1 MDMAAE
7 GITSD
12 SIFIQNSRPI
22 KFVVNRINIS
32 DQDREWITD
41 VLIPELQRLGDR
53 GIVFGRAAA
62 SPEGPY
68 DNNRRLANQR
78 RASVDALLR
87 SYGIG
92 TDHIQYD
99 VVAEDYDL
107 LYTMM
112 MLKHDAKFHDVDS
125 LITLYADD
133 TQRLKAAMKQHDG
146 GKLWRYLLKEYF
158 PKLRA
163 VRIIVVDKRL
173 ANIDSND
180 LAPRPI
186 AATIPATVADCHL
199 RIQNAD
205 ITPAYIIP
213 ATTPASTLP
222 RREVL
227 SVKTNVLFD
236 FAYMPGYD
244 RFCPIPNVALEYYPL
259 HGHFTY
265 GASFDCPWWQ
275 HYDEHKY
282 FQVRNYQLHTRYY
295 LRSGD
300 IRKRKPGEGA
310 ASAITLRIDYKLTSV
325 DGSNETI
332 NVKGATATVP
342 AQYTEWKSGYAYTY
356 IFKISQDTNGST
368 GGTSTGLT
376 AISFD
381 AVVVDDEANGLQ
393 ETITTVSDNSFTTY
407 GYKDNK
413 VTTNGNEYVNGTD
426 IYATVYVPAAGE
438 TAAKTV
444 APQKLYTVTL
454 ESGATQT
461 INEASVANALVK
473 GTNDATAKTWTV
485 TDYAGKKM
493 VVTETADGF
502 ATTVTEVPAGP
513 GYTLKVNALKWKG
526 VVTDPATETYY
537 AVEYDNG
544 TKKSYKI
551 VKVVK
556 NN

>member
-1 MDMAAE
+1 MRYTKLIITLIIGFAMDMAAE
-7 GITSD
+7 GITAD

-22 KFVVNRINIS
+22 KFVVNRISIS

-53 GIVFGRAAA
+53 GIVFGRATA

-133 TQRLKAAMKQHDG
+133 TQRLKAAMKRHDG

-213 ATTPASTLP
+213 ATTPASALP

-244 RFCPIPNVALEYYPL
+244 RFCPIPNVALEYFRFMVISP
-259 HGHFTY
+259 TV
-265 GASFDCPWWQ
+265 
-275 HYDEHKY
+275 
-282 FQVRNYQLHTRYY
+282 QVSTARGGSTMMSINIF
-295 LRSGD
+295 RSET
-300 IRKRKPGEGA
+300 ISCTPATICA
-310 ASAITLRIDYKLTSV
+310 AATSANANREKARLSEVYTSV
-325 DGSNETI
+325 YTRTRTYTTSASMRNADG
-332 NVKGATATVP
+332 KA
-342 AQYTEWKSGYAYTY
+342 K
-356 IFKISQDTNGST
+356 
-368 GGTSTGLT
+368 
-376 AISFD
+376 
-381 AVVVDDEANGLQ
+381 
-393 ETITTVSDNSFTTY
+393 
-407 GYKDNK
+407 
-413 VTTNGNEYVNGTD
+413 
-426 IYATVYVPAAGE
+426 AG
-438 TAAKTV
+438 
-444 APQKLYTVTL
+444 
-454 ESGATQT
+454 
-461 INEASVANALVK
+461 ALV
-473 GTNDATAKTWTV
+473 WV
-485 TDYAGKKM
+485 
-493 VVTETADGF
+493 
-502 ATTVTEVPAGP
+502 
-513 GYTLKVNALKWKG
+513 
-526 VVTDPATETYY
+526 
-537 AVEYDNG
+537 
-544 TKKSYKI
+544 
-551 VKVVK
+551 
-556 NN
+556 

>member
-7 GITSD
+7 GITAD

-22 KFVVNRINIS
+22 KFVVNRISIS

-125 LITLYADD
+125 LITLYAND
-133 TQRLKAAMKQHDG
+133 TQRLKAAMKRHDG

-180 LAPRPI
+180 MAPRPI

-205 ITPAYIIP
+205 ITPAHIIP
-213 ATTPASTLP
+213 ATTPASALP

-227 SVKTNVLFD
+227 SVKSNVLFD

-310 ASAITLRIDYKLTSV
+310 AFRGLYLSLYAHAYLYNICFDEKRGWEGEGWGAGFGIGYVVPLGRSGHWKLEFGLQAGYLSTNYDPYQWKCPVDPDTDKEQYYYKWYGNANDFQKRQHRFSWLGPTRVEITLSYDLLYRRNNKKGVSSTIRQNIATMRNITKLISRIILDASRKACNKAAVMCFALLCLVATGCVREPKLHLHQGGADIDMEIPTV
-325 DGSNETI
+325 DLDLKVIWN
-332 NVKGATATVP
+332 
-342 AQYTEWKSGYAYTY
+342 Y
-356 IFKISQDTNGST
+356 IFQVRHRIRLASG
-368 GGTSTGLT
+368 
-376 AISFD
+376 
-381 AVVVDDEANGLQ
+381 VDLRMGQ
-393 ETITTVSDNSFTTY
+393 HRR
-407 GYKDNK
+407 
-413 VTTNGNEYVNGTD
+413 GNVRHYRLHR
-426 IYATVYVPAAGE
+426 A
-438 TAAKTV
+438 
-444 APQKLYTVTL
+444 
-454 ESGATQT
+454 
-461 INEASVANALVK
+461 
-473 GTNDATAKTWTV
+473 
-485 TDYAGKKM
+485 
-493 VVTETADGF
+493 
-502 ATTVTEVPAGP
+502 
-513 GYTLKVNALKWKG
+513 
-526 VVTDPATETYY
+526 
-537 AVEYDNG
+537 
-544 TKKSYKI
+544 
-551 VKVVK
+551 
-556 NN
+556 

>member
-7 GITSD
+7 GITAD

-22 KFVVNRINIS
+22 KFIVNRINIS
-32 DQDREWITD
+32 DQDRKWITD

-133 TQRLKAAMKQHDG
+133 TQRLKAAMKRHDG

-236 FAYMPGYD
+236 FATC
-244 RFCPIPNVALEYYPL
+244 RA
-259 HGHFTY
+259 T
-265 GASFDCPWWQ
+265 
-275 HYDEHKY
+275 
-282 FQVRNYQLHTRYY
+282 T
-295 LRSGD
+295 
-300 IRKRKPGEGA
+300 
-310 ASAITLRIDYKLTSV
+310 ASALFQTLRWNIIRFMVISPTVQVSTARGGSTMMSINIFRSETISCTPATICAAATSANANREKARLSEVYTSV
-325 DGSNETI
+325 YTRTRTYTTSASMRNADG
-332 NVKGATATVP
+332 KA
-342 AQYTEWKSGYAYTY
+342 K
-356 IFKISQDTNGST
+356 
-368 GGTSTGLT
+368 
-376 AISFD
+376 
-381 AVVVDDEANGLQ
+381 
-393 ETITTVSDNSFTTY
+393 
-407 GYKDNK
+407 
-413 VTTNGNEYVNGTD
+413 
-426 IYATVYVPAAGE
+426 AG
-438 TAAKTV
+438 
-444 APQKLYTVTL
+444 
-454 ESGATQT
+454 
-461 INEASVANALVK
+461 ALV
-473 GTNDATAKTWTV
+473 WV
-485 TDYAGKKM
+485 
-493 VVTETADGF
+493 
-502 ATTVTEVPAGP
+502 
-513 GYTLKVNALKWKG
+513 
-526 VVTDPATETYY
+526 
-537 AVEYDNG
+537 
-544 TKKSYKI
+544 
-551 VKVVK
+551 
-556 NN
+556 

>member
-1 MDMAAE
+1 MRYTRLIITLIIGLAMDMAAE
-7 GITSD
+7 GITAD

-41 VLIPELQRLGDR
+41 VLIPELQKLGDR

-133 TQRLKAAMKQHDG
+133 TQRLKAAMKRHDG

-180 LAPRPI
+180 LASRPI

-213 ATTPASTLP
+213 ATTPASALP

-310 ASAITLRIDYKLTSV
+310 AFRGLYLSLYAHSYLYNICFDEKRGWEGEGWGAGLGIGYVVPLGRSGHWKLEFGLQAGYLSTNYDPYQWKCPVDPDTDKEQYYYKWYGDAKDFQKRQHRFSWLGPTRVEITLSYDLLYRRNNKKGVSFRNRET
-325 DGSNETI
+325 TI
-332 NVKGATATVP
+332 N
-342 AQYTEWKSGYAYTY
+342 Y
-356 IFKISQDTNGST
+356 
-368 GGTSTGLT
+368 
-376 AISFD
+376 
-381 AVVVDDEANGLQ
+381 
-393 ETITTVSDNSFTTY
+393 
-407 GYKDNK
+407 
-413 VTTNGNEYVNGTD
+413 
-426 IYATVYVPAAGE
+426 
-438 TAAKTV
+438 
-444 APQKLYTVTL
+444 
-454 ESGATQT
+454 
-461 INEASVANALVK
+461 
-473 GTNDATAKTWTV
+473 
-485 TDYAGKKM
+485 
-493 VVTETADGF
+493 
-502 ATTVTEVPAGP
+502 
-513 GYTLKVNALKWKG
+513 
-526 VVTDPATETYY
+526 
-537 AVEYDNG
+537 
-544 TKKSYKI
+544 
-551 VKVVK
+551 
-556 NN
+556 

>member
-7 GITSD
+7 GITAD

-22 KFVVNRINIS
+22 KFVVNRISIS

-125 LITLYADD
+125 LITLYAND
-133 TQRLKAAMKQHDG
+133 TQRLKAAMKRHDG

-213 ATTPASTLP
+213 ATTPASALP
-222 RREVL
+222 RR
-227 SVKTNVLFD
+227 
-236 FAYMPGYD
+236 
-244 RFCPIPNVALEYYPL
+244 
-259 HGHFTY
+259 
-265 GASFDCPWWQ
+265 
-275 HYDEHKY
+275 
-282 FQVRNYQLHTRYY
+282 
-295 LRSGD
+295 
-300 IRKRKPGEGA
+300 
-310 ASAITLRIDYKLTSV
+310 
-325 DGSNETI
+325 
-332 NVKGATATVP
+332 
-342 AQYTEWKSGYAYTY
+342 
-356 IFKISQDTNGST
+356 
-368 GGTSTGLT
+368 
-376 AISFD
+376 
-381 AVVVDDEANGLQ
+381 
-393 ETITTVSDNSFTTY
+393 
-407 GYKDNK
+407 
-413 VTTNGNEYVNGTD
+413 
-426 IYATVYVPAAGE
+426 
-438 TAAKTV
+438 
-444 APQKLYTVTL
+444 
-454 ESGATQT
+454 
-461 INEASVANALVK
+461 
-473 GTNDATAKTWTV
+473 
-485 TDYAGKKM
+485 
-493 VVTETADGF
+493 
-502 ATTVTEVPAGP
+502 
-513 GYTLKVNALKWKG
+513 
-526 VVTDPATETYY
+526 
-537 AVEYDNG
+537 
-544 TKKSYKI
+544 
-551 VKVVK
+551 
-556 NN
+556 

>member
-7 GITSD
+7 GITAD

-32 DQDREWITD
+32 DQDRKWITD

-186 AATIPATVADCHL
+186 AATIPTTVADCHL

-213 ATTPASTLP
+213 ATTPASALP

-282 FQVRNYQLHTRYY
+282 FQVKKESYPVFSFNNRSFFNSGRCLTEGRWHTEFHFKFLVGDVWFTLPVDNTFRY
-295 LRSGD
+295 D
-300 IRKRKPGEGA
+300 
-310 ASAITLRIDYKLTSV
+310 
-325 DGSNETI
+325 
-332 NVKGATATVP
+332 
-342 AQYTEWKSGYAYTY
+342 
-356 IFKISQDTNGST
+356 
-368 GGTSTGLT
+368 
-376 AISFD
+376 
-381 AVVVDDEANGLQ
+381 
-393 ETITTVSDNSFTTY
+393 
-407 GYKDNK
+407 
-413 VTTNGNEYVNGTD
+413 
-426 IYATVYVPAAGE
+426 
-438 TAAKTV
+438 
-444 APQKLYTVTL
+444 
-454 ESGATQT
+454 
-461 INEASVANALVK
+461 
-473 GTNDATAKTWTV
+473 
-485 TDYAGKKM
+485 
-493 VVTETADGF
+493 
-502 ATTVTEVPAGP
+502 
-513 GYTLKVNALKWKG
+513 
-526 VVTDPATETYY
+526 
-537 AVEYDNG
+537 
-544 TKKSYKI
+544 
-551 VKVVK
+551 KVVCLAFRK
-556 NN
+556 QQGRFKCDHRSSLYPFFSYIVGAGQHACCHRMPVRKHCCS

>member
-7 GITSD
+7 GITAD

-22 KFVVNRINIS
+22 KFVVNRISIS
-32 DQDREWITD
+32 DRAREWITD

-62 SPEGPY
+62 SPEGLY

-133 TQRLKAAMKQHDG
+133 TQRLKAAMKRHDG

-173 ANIDSND
+173 ANVDSND
-180 LAPRPI
+180 LVPHPI
-186 AATIPATVADCHL
+186 ATMPMATVADNHL
-199 RIQNAD
+199 HIQTAD

-213 ATTPASTLP
+213 ATTPASALP

-227 SVKTNVLFD
+227 SVKSNVLFD

-310 ASAITLRIDYKLTSV
+310 AFRGLYGSV
-325 DGSNETI
+325 EI
-332 NVKGATATVP
+332 
-342 AQYTEWKSGYAYTY
+342 
-356 IFKISQDTNGST
+356 
-368 GGTSTGLT
+368 
-376 AISFD
+376 
-381 AVVVDDEANGLQ
+381 
-393 ETITTVSDNSFTTY
+393 
-407 GYKDNK
+407 
-413 VTTNGNEYVNGTD
+413 
-426 IYATVYVPAAGE
+426 
-438 TAAKTV
+438 
-444 APQKLYTVTL
+444 
-454 ESGATQT
+454 
-461 INEASVANALVK
+461 
-473 GTNDATAKTWTV
+473 
-485 TDYAGKKM
+485 
-493 VVTETADGF
+493 
-502 ATTVTEVPAGP
+502 
-513 GYTLKVNALKWKG
+513 
-526 VVTDPATETYY
+526 
-537 AVEYDNG
+537 
-544 TKKSYKI
+544 
-551 VKVVK
+551 
-556 NN
+556 

>member
-1 MDMAAE
+1 MRYTRLIITLIIGLAMDMAAE
-7 GITSD
+7 GITAD

-213 ATTPASTLP
+213 ATTPASALP

-244 RFCPIPNVALEYYPL
+244 RFCPIPNVALEYYPREF
-259 HGHFTY
+259 G
-265 GASFDCPWWQ
+265 
-275 HYDEHKY
+275 
-282 FQVRNYQLHTRYY
+282 
-295 LRSGD
+295 
-300 IRKRKPGEGA
+300 IR
-310 ASAITLRIDYKLTSV
+310 
-325 DGSNETI
+325 
-332 NVKGATATVP
+332 
-342 AQYTEWKSGYAYTY
+342 
-356 IFKISQDTNGST
+356 
-368 GGTSTGLT
+368 
-376 AISFD
+376 
-381 AVVVDDEANGLQ
+381 
-393 ETITTVSDNSFTTY
+393 
-407 GYKDNK
+407 
-413 VTTNGNEYVNGTD
+413 
-426 IYATVYVPAAGE
+426 
-438 TAAKTV
+438 
-444 APQKLYTVTL
+444 
-454 ESGATQT
+454 
-461 INEASVANALVK
+461 
-473 GTNDATAKTWTV
+473 
-485 TDYAGKKM
+485 
-493 VVTETADGF
+493 
-502 ATTVTEVPAGP
+502 
-513 GYTLKVNALKWKG
+513 G
-526 VVTDPATETYY
+526 V
-537 AVEYDNG
+537 
-544 TKKSYKI
+544 
-551 VKVVK
+551 
-556 NN
+556 

>member
-7 GITSD
+7 GITAD

-41 VLIPELQRLGDR
+41 VLIPELQRLGDS
-53 GIVFGRAAA
+53 GVVFGRAAA

-112 MLKHDAKFHDVDS
+112 LLKHDAKFHDVDS

-180 LAPRPI
+180 LAPQPI

-213 ATTPASTLP
+213 ATTPASALP

-259 HGHFTY
+259 HGHFSPTV
-265 GASFDCPWWQ
+265 
-275 HYDEHKY
+275 
-282 FQVRNYQLHTRYY
+282 QVSTARGGSTMLSINIF
-295 LRSGD
+295 RSGT
-300 IRKRKPGEGA
+300 ISCTPATICA
-310 ASAITLRIDYKLTSV
+310 AATSANANREKARLSEVYTSV
-325 DGSNETI
+325 YTRMRTYTTSASMRNADG
-332 NVKGATATVP
+332 KA
-342 AQYTEWKSGYAYTY
+342 K
-356 IFKISQDTNGST
+356 
-368 GGTSTGLT
+368 
-376 AISFD
+376 
-381 AVVVDDEANGLQ
+381 
-393 ETITTVSDNSFTTY
+393 
-407 GYKDNK
+407 
-413 VTTNGNEYVNGTD
+413 
-426 IYATVYVPAAGE
+426 AG
-438 TAAKTV
+438 
-444 APQKLYTVTL
+444 
-454 ESGATQT
+454 
-461 INEASVANALVK
+461 ALV
-473 GTNDATAKTWTV
+473 WV
-485 TDYAGKKM
+485 
-493 VVTETADGF
+493 
-502 ATTVTEVPAGP
+502 
-513 GYTLKVNALKWKG
+513 
-526 VVTDPATETYY
+526 
-537 AVEYDNG
+537 
-544 TKKSYKI
+544 
-551 VKVVK
+551 
-556 NN
+556 

>member
-1 MDMAAE
+1 M
-7 GITSD
+7 
-12 SIFIQNSRPI
+12 
-22 KFVVNRINIS
+22 
-32 DQDREWITD
+32 
-41 VLIPELQRLGDR
+41 
-53 GIVFGRAAA
+53 
-62 SPEGPY
+62 
-68 DNNRRLANQR
+68 
-78 RASVDALLR
+78 
-87 SYGIG
+87 
-92 TDHIQYD
+92 
-99 VVAEDYDL
+99 AEDYDL

-133 TQRLKAAMKQHDG
+133 TQRLKAAMKRHDG

-213 ATTPASTLP
+213 ATTPASALQ

-310 ASAITLRIDYKLTSV
+310 AFRGLYLSLYAHAYLYNICFDEKRGWEGEGWGAGLGIGYVVPLGRSGHWKLEFGLQAGYLSTNYDPYQWKCPIDPDTDKEQYYYKWYGNANDFQKRQHRFSWLGPTRVEITLSYDLLYRRNNKKGVSFRNRET
-325 DGSNETI
+325 TI
-332 NVKGATATVP
+332 N
-342 AQYTEWKSGYAYTY
+342 Y
-356 IFKISQDTNGST
+356 
-368 GGTSTGLT
+368 
-376 AISFD
+376 
-381 AVVVDDEANGLQ
+381 
-393 ETITTVSDNSFTTY
+393 
-407 GYKDNK
+407 
-413 VTTNGNEYVNGTD
+413 
-426 IYATVYVPAAGE
+426 
-438 TAAKTV
+438 
-444 APQKLYTVTL
+444 
-454 ESGATQT
+454 
-461 INEASVANALVK
+461 
-473 GTNDATAKTWTV
+473 
-485 TDYAGKKM
+485 
-493 VVTETADGF
+493 
-502 ATTVTEVPAGP
+502 
-513 GYTLKVNALKWKG
+513 
-526 VVTDPATETYY
+526 
-537 AVEYDNG
+537 
-544 TKKSYKI
+544 
-551 VKVVK
+551 
-556 NN
+556 

>member
-7 GITSD
+7 GITAD

-41 VLIPELQRLGDR
+41 VLIPELQRLGDS
-53 GIVFGRAAA
+53 GVVFGRAAA

-186 AATIPATVADCHL
+186 AATIPATVANCHL

-213 ATTPASTLP
+213 ATTPASALP

-265 GASFDCPWWQ
+265 GASFDCPW
-275 HYDEHKY
+275 
-282 FQVRNYQLHTRYY
+282 
-295 LRSGD
+295 
-300 IRKRKPGEGA
+300 
-310 ASAITLRIDYKLTSV
+310 
-325 DGSNETI
+325 
-332 NVKGATATVP
+332 
-342 AQYTEWKSGYAYTY
+342 
-356 IFKISQDTNGST
+356 
-368 GGTSTGLT
+368 
-376 AISFD
+376 
-381 AVVVDDEANGLQ
+381 
-393 ETITTVSDNSFTTY
+393 
-407 GYKDNK
+407 
-413 VTTNGNEYVNGTD
+413 
-426 IYATVYVPAAGE
+426 
-438 TAAKTV
+438 
-444 APQKLYTVTL
+444 
-454 ESGATQT
+454 
-461 INEASVANALVK
+461 
-473 GTNDATAKTWTV
+473 
-485 TDYAGKKM
+485 
-493 VVTETADGF
+493 
-502 ATTVTEVPAGP
+502 
-513 GYTLKVNALKWKG
+513 
-526 VVTDPATETYY
+526 
-537 AVEYDNG
+537 
-544 TKKSYKI
+544 
-551 VKVVK
+551 
-556 NN
+556 